1 MGVRVCERL
10 GLLLSDVGLSAS
22 SKPRAKRR
30 TSNRKCGQI
39 DCTHAPLSS
48 CAVDKETNM
57 LRESLPRHACPK
69 LRLSLSP
76 KYHDD
81 PW

>member
-1 MGVRVCERL
+1 MGVRVGDRL

-22 SKPRAKRR
+22 SKPLCQAADLEQNC
-30 TSNRKCGQI
+30 SQI

-48 CAVDKETNM
+48 RAVDKETIM
-57 LRESLPRHACPK
+57 LRKSCLRHACPK
-69 LRLSLSP
+69 PRPLLSP